1 MATLNPQ
8 QQLAASHLEGPMLII
23 AGAGSGKTRVI
34 THRIAHLLKLG
45 IPSSEILAL
54 TFTNKAANEMRAR
67 IEALAHQS
75 VSTLT
80 FHSLGARILR
90 QSIAALGYTSDF
102 TIYDAADSLNLFKQ
116 CFALKGH
123 KQEKGKVKKCKAAI
137 SAAKNALCAPED
149 FLSDLSSEFDLLCRD
164 IYTLYQ
170 AKLKEYNAVDFDD
183 LLYLPYT
190 LFSSF
195 PDILAFYQKTWS
207 FICIDE
213 YQDTNK
219 AQYLLAKLLVKTHQ
233 NLFVVG
239 DPDQSIYSWRG
250 ANFRTILDFEKDYP
264 GAKIISLEQNYRS
277 TTRILEAANALIE
290 HNATRYEKKLWSALG
305 PGEKIKVYLA
315 QNEKEEAHFVAT
327 ELAEVM
333 RTRSSPL
340 SDCAIFYRTNAQSR
354 ALEDALLKFHIP
366 YAIVGN
372 ISFYE
377 RREVKDILSLLRLL
391 ASGADFLSFSRSI
404 ALLKNGIGPVTLRK
418 WQTAAEQAAL
428 PILPFCRSL
437 VAASGPFK
445 LSSKQRQ
452 GLERYLTIIDH
463 LKREV
468 SQGASIKTLIVDA
481 IERLDYLTYLKD
493 DPETYEDRRENLD
506 ALVAKG
512 AEWQDE
518 NPSGSLTAFLEEL
531 SLTGKGE
538 DSLHSSAVQLMTL
551 HNGKGLEFHTVFVVG
566 LEEGLLPHTNSQD
579 SQEALEEERRLL
591 YVGMTRAKQLLYLTG
606 ATFRLLWGTVKMMC
620 PSPFL
625 REIPDHYCA
634 KLSQSNLAPKE
645 ASPPND
651 GDLVLGSTV
660 FHRDFGQGTIQKI
673 YQTSLG
679 TTYDVHFSTLNITRS
694 LVGKYAKLKKAP

>member
-1 MATLNPQ
+1 MGTLNPQ
-8 QQLAASHLEGPMLII
+8 QQLAASHIEGPMLII

-54 TFTNKAANEMRAR
+54 TFTNKAANEMRGR

-102 TIYDAADSLNLFKQ
+102 TIYDAADSLHLLKQ

-123 KQEKGKVKKCKAAI
+123 KLDKGQAKKCKAAI
-137 SAAKNALCAPED
+137 STAKNALCPPED
-149 FLSDLSSEFDLLCRD
+149 FLAESSSEVDLVCRD
-164 IYTLYQ
+164 MYTLYQ
-170 AKLKEYNAVDFDD
+170 TKLKEYNAVDFDD
-183 LLYLPYT
+183 LLYLTYT

-207 FICIDE
+207 FLCIDE

-219 AQYLLAKLLVKTHQ
+219 AQYLLTKLLVKPHH

-250 ANFRTILDFEKDYP
+250 ANFRNILDFERDYP
-264 GAKIISLEQNYRS
+264 GAKVISLEQNYRS

-290 HNATRYEKKLWSALG
+290 HNNTRYEKKLWSALG
-305 PGEKIKVYLA
+305 PGEKIKVYRA
-315 QNEKEEAHFVAT
+315 HNEKEEAHFVAT
-327 ELAEVM
+327 ELAEVVQ
-333 RTRSSPL
+333 TGSSPL

-354 ALEDALLKFHIP
+354 ALEDALLKLHIP

-377 RREVKDILSLLRLL
+377 RREIKDILSLLRLVV
-391 ASGADFLSFSRSI
+391 SDADFLSFSRSI
-404 ALLKNGIGPVTLRK
+404 ALLKSGIGPVTLLK
-418 WQTAAEQAAL
+418 WQTAAEQTSL

-437 VAASGPFK
+437 LAAKGPFK
-445 LSSKQRQ
+445 LSFKQRQ
-452 GLERYLTIIDH
+452 GLERYLNIIDH
-463 LKREV
+463 LKKEIR
-468 SQGASIKTLIVDA
+468 QGAPMKTLITDA

-506 ALVAKG
+506 ALVTKG
-512 AEWQDE
+512 VEWQEE
-518 NPSGSLTAFLEEL
+518 NPSGSLTTFLEEL
-531 SLTGKGE
+531 ALTAKG
-538 DSLHSSAVQLMTL
+538 DHSRQASAVQLMTL

-566 LEEGLLPHTNSQD
+566 LEEGLLPHTNAQD
-579 SQEALEEERRLL
+579 SEEAMEEERRLL
-591 YVGMTRAKQLLYLTG
+591 YVGMTRAKQRLYLTG
-606 ATFRLLWGTVKMMC
+606 ATFRSLWGAVKMMC

-625 REIPDHYCA
+625 QEIPEHYC
-634 KLSQSNLAPKE
+634 SQLTPTSHVSEEEGVSNE
-645 ASPPND
+645 S
-651 GDLVLGSTV
+651 DLVLGSTV
-660 FHRDFGQGTIQKI
+660 VHRDFGRGTIQKI
-673 YQTSLG
+673 YQTSFG
-679 TTYDVHFSTLNITRS
+679 TTYDIHFSNLDVMRS
-694 LVGKYAKLKKAP
+694 LVGKYAKLKKIP